1 MKKNKWA
8 GNVQFRE
15 KGNTREVNVTAK
27 ECARREDIIIKE
39 FFTIK
44 RGLIYTVEKKGVP
57 LGQDPTLLS
66 FQFVKMKGLWSFCSY
81 KATTNKNC
89 C

>member
-8 GNVQFRE
+8 ENVQFRE

-57 LGQDPTLLS
+57 LGQDLYPAKLL
-66 FQFVKMKGLWSFCSY
+66 VCK
-81 KATTNKNC
+81 NKRPMEFLFL
-89 C
+89 